1 MRMRR
6 GFTLIE
12 LLIVLAIIGVL
23 MGIGVPVYT
32 NQLNKAKAR
41 VVASNLRT
49 IAQTVANLATL
60 GDDVSGFDTANGS
73 KVKDIVKGI
82 KNPANYLVY
91 ATKSTLSGTW
101 DIYVYYTGTDIATK
115 LAEDEIGDSCDASS
129 VNKVSVGQKPDIS
142 GDYYV
147 ACVLK
152 DIPAIGF

>member
-1 MRMRR
+1 MRMRK

-60 GDDVSGFDTANGS
+60 GTDISGFNTGDK
-73 KVKDIVKGI
+73 KVSDVVKGI
-82 KNPANYLVY
+82 KNPDYYKVY
-91 ATKSTLSGTW
+91 AASDTSSGTW
-101 DIYVYYTGTDIATK
+101 DVYVYYNGTDVATK
-115 LAEDEIGDSCDASS
+115 LVEDEIGDSCDA
-129 VNKVSVGQKPDIS
+129 NSVGGTNGTDTSLDASP
-142 GDYYV
+142 

-152 DIPAIGF
+152 NIPAIGF